1 MRIRNKKVYYLKAKE
16 VIEDDEGGKY
26 EGFLKEGIKI
36 EANIYPATGKLQG
49 EIYGERL
56 KYILNMLYDGKNEI
70 KEGDGVCVYV
80 SKESNPD
87 YRVISSKRY
96 SHMTIELEK
105 I

>member
-1 MRIRNKKVYYLKAKE
+1 MRIRNKKVYYLKTKE
-16 VIEDDEGGKY
+16 VIEDNEGGKY
-26 EGFLKEGIKI
+26 EGFSNESTEI
-36 EANIYPATGKLQG
+36 EANIYPATGKLQA

-56 KYILNMLYDGKNEI
+56 KYILNMLYDGKNVI

-87 YRVISSKRY
+87 YRVISIKRY
-96 SHMTIELEK
+96 SHMVIELEK